1 MKKVYPEVLPEG
13 SFAMDK
19 LWRRQDLLLLVSGS
33 LPCIR
38 GVYSRALKLNK
49 LHQFDFV
56 ALSAEDYILGDVE
69 EKIMRTIRQ
78 VALRKGVR
86 IIVIFLSCLDI
97 LSRNDFAYIKRQIS

>member
-38 GVYSRALKLNK
+38 GVYSRALKLNNIS
-49 LHQFDFV
+49 L
-56 ALSAEDYILGDVE
+56 ILWRYLP
-69 EKIMRTIRQ
+69 KTI
-78 VALRKGVR
+78 
-86 IIVIFLSCLDI
+86 FWEM
-97 LSRNDFAYIKRQIS
+97 

>member
-69 EKIMRTIRQ
+69 EKNKEIYPTSCFTKR
-78 VALRKGVR
+78 RKNHSD
-86 IIVIFLSCLDI
+86 IFI
-97 LSRNDFAYIKRQIS
+97 LSGYINPD